1 MDKITISTMITMML
15 ITLVE
20 SINADFF
27 WNTWNK
33 KEEIIKEDITID
45 AYMAHTNT
53 NMVLSVIKKILWS
66 YYEAMKI
73 FILINI
79 LEIIILISIIIAL
92 AYAIRKIW
100 KGRHGNDEINKKE
113 ALKQTNTAVN
123 VNIANT
129 SNTASGF
136 GDNKNN
142 NNSNGTI
149 ELRSIINRPE
159 TLENKEYI
167 STWVKKM
174 EIYLE
179 AVDKQNWYKAT
190 ISFINIKLLQE
201 IDTISIET
209 KSIETNQANSNEIEK
224 YETLKKQLLN
234 MVEKDKSVAIQK
246 IIDFKAISE
255 RKQQENETIEEY
267 GSNLI
272 QMATQMFPN
281 VNLDALDESLKNQFS
296 NGIFNSTLSERIK
309 WKIIKQRRK
318 NEKFNIKDA
327 ITYAKDQ
334 IEAYNLKN
342 QSKQEENDS
351 ISGKS
356 ESNSLIHRSICAISS
371 TNDKIGTPS
380 KQATATNKE
389 EIIINDTSNRCN
401 NESRNNQS
409 NYNNNNRDYNYYNNN
424 NRNNNNRFHIND
436 GFNNNYNRNNYNR
449 FNSNL
454 HGYNRNSRLNHHPV
468 DVNSQDS
475 QGRLSTTKIHDKQ
488 A

>member
-15 ITLVE
+15 TTLVK

-27 WNTWNK
+27 WNTWNQ
-33 KEEIIKEDITID
+33 KEEIPKEDITID

-79 LEIIILISIIIAL
+79 LEIIILISIIIAI

-100 KGRHGNDEINKKE
+100 KGRHGNDENDKE
-113 ALKQTNTAVN
+113 ETLKQTNTAVY

-129 SNTASGF
+129 SNTASGL

-142 NNSNGTI
+142 NNSNGTV

-179 AVDKQNWYKAT
+179 AVDKQNWYKAA

-201 IDTISIET
+201 IDTINIET
-209 KSIETNQANSNEIEK
+209 KSIENNQENSNEVEN
-224 YETLKKQLLN
+224 YETLKKQLLS
-234 MVEKDKSVAIQK
+234 MIEKDKSVVIQK

-281 VNLDALDESLKNQFS
+281 VNLDALDESLKNQFA

-334 IEAYNLKN
+334 IEAYNLIN

-356 ESNSLIHRSICAISS
+356 ENNSLTNRSVCAISS
-371 TNDKIGTPS
+371 TNDKAETPS
-380 KQATATNKE
+380 KQAPTSSKE
-389 EIIINDTSNRCN
+389 ENIINDTNNRYK
-401 NESRNNQS
+401 NESLNNQI

-436 GFNNNYNRNNYNR
+436 RFDNSYNRNNYNR
-449 FNSNL
+449 FNNNS
-454 HGYNRNSRLNHHPV
+454 HGYNGNFQMNHHPADV
-468 DVNSQDS
+468 DFQDS
-475 QGRLSTTKIHDKQ
+475 QGRPSQTNIHSQ
-488 A
+488 QT